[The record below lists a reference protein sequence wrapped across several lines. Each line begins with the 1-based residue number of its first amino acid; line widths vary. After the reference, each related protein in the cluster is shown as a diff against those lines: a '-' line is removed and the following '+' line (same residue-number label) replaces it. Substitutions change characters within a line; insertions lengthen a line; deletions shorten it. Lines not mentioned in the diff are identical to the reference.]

1 MSKVLDRL
9 LAASLNQQRWLA
21 FLLGLF
27 TGLFITLVVWPS
39 QTAVVRFDDP
49 YGFAT
54 MGRSIAEGR
63 GMTQLEHPELP
74 TLRRAPLYPGFI
86 ALLYLI
92 GGPHTILVQ
101 IAQCFLVGGTC
112 LLAFEIGR
120 LVFSPGTGLVATVL
134 CAFHPMV
141 LRYVPDIQVECFLTF
156 MTTLMVWRG
165 VRFVQNPSIVNGA
178 LVGAAGALA
187 ALIKGVVVVVPP
199 IFAAFWLIQR
209 LRAKERFQLRAFV
222 PLIAMALAMC
232 VVIFPWTARNYNV
245 TGGKFVLISVNAG
258 GEFMR
263 GFVFAQPKYF
273 LLQKL
278 PYTDGELEANQM
290 QADGFAELGL
300 VWGRDEAETEMISS
314 RLAKEKLRAE
324 PFAVIPKFAV
334 AFFMFWYV
342 LAGKANSVLVAVL
355 AVMAWALAFVGF
367 RRARSEGIATW
378 PLFLPIVTTNV
389 MYALIL
395 ALGRYSAPLIP
406 TLIVL
411 ASFGIVTLWER
422 RRVNARA

>member
-1 MSKVLDRL
+1 MSQLVARL
-9 LAASLNQQRWLA
+9 GSASLKQQRWFA

-27 TGLFITLVVWPS
+27 AGLFITLVVWPNQS
-39 QTAVVRFDDP
+39 AVLRFDDP

-86 ALLYLI
+86 AVLYLL
-92 GGPHTILVQ
+92 GGPHAILVQ

-120 LVFSPGTGLVATVL
+120 LVFAPRVGLVATVL

-165 VRFVQNPSIVNGA
+165 VRFVQNPTIVNGA

-199 IFAAFWLIQR
+199 VFALFWLVHR
-209 LRAKERFQLRAFV
+209 LRSKEGFQLRAFV
-222 PLIAMALAMC
+222 PLVAMALAMC
-232 VVIFPWTARNYNV
+232 VVIFPWTARNYGV
-245 TGGKFVLISVNAG
+245 TGGKFVLISINAG

-263 GFVFAQPKYF
+263 GYVFAQPKYF

-278 PYTDGELEANQM
+278 PYTDGENEANQM
-290 QADGFAELGL
+290 QADGHAARGS
-300 VWGRDEAETEMISS
+300 VWGRDELQTDAVSGAI
-314 RLAKEKLRAE
+314 AKEKLSAE
-324 PFAVIPKFAV
+324 PFSVIPKFAV

-342 LAGKANSVLVAVL
+342 LAGKANSVLVAFL
-355 AVMAWALAFVGF
+355 AVVAWALALVGW

-378 PLFLPIVTTNV
+378 PLFLPILATNA

-395 ALGRYSAPLIP
+395 ALGRYSAPVIP
-406 TLIVL
+406 TLLVL
-411 ASFGIVTLWER
+411 SSFGIVTLWDR
-422 RRVNARA
+422 KRVSAPA